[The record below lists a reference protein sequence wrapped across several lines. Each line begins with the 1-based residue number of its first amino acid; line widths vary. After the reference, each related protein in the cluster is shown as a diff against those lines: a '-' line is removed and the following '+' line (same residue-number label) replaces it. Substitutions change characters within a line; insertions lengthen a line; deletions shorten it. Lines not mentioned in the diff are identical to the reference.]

1 MTDDMRE
8 AINMNVLSAGEREK
22 LVQFCRDIVAIPS
35 LSGQEGDVADRI
47 RTEMIRLGY
56 DHVQVDPAGNV
67 IGRIGPANYADA
79 VLFDA
84 HMDTIPLVEP
94 NEWRYDPWGGVLV
107 DGAINGL
114 GAVDIKGGLAAMVYG
129 VASLQ
134 RVRDQ
139 LKRPLVMCCSVFEEE
154 AEGACTSEAMD
165 ALGSEPAAAVIC
177 EPTSLRLAVA
187 QRGRAEIVVEVL
199 GKSAHS
205 AFPDEGVNAVRQM
218 MRLLPHL
225 DAITLDENPVLGP
238 AAMELTQIISDPFPS
253 QSVVPER
260 CIAHFDR
267 RTLPGETAETVL
279 GPMQT
284 AIDELTREDAVFR
297 ADVRV
302 NTWENDAYTGRHVA
316 RPLFAPAW
324 LTPIESPIVQ
334 RALTGMESAGLP
346 GDTTVWLTCS
356 DGSATGGER
365 GIPTIGFGPCDDERS
380 HQPNESIQVEQL
392 YQATDAYHHIGLQ
405 LSCTDAFM

>member
-1 MTDDMRE
+1 MTDKLHE
-8 AINMNVLSAGEREK
+8 TANMNVLSAGERDQ
-22 LVQFCRDIVAIPS
+22 LVQFCRDIIAIPS

-47 RTEMIRLGY
+47 RTEMLQLGY

-67 IGRIGPANYADA
+67 IGRIGPANYSAA

-94 NEWRYDPWGGVLV
+94 ESWHYGPWDGVLV
-107 DGAINGL
+107 DGAIHGL

-129 VASLQ
+129 VASLG

-154 AEGACTSEAMD
+154 AEGAGTSEAMD
-165 ALGSEPAAAVIC
+165 AMGSEPAAAVIC

-187 QRGRAEIVVEVL
+187 QRGRAEIIVEVL

-205 AFPDEGVNAVRQM
+205 AFPNEGVNAVRQM

-225 DAITLDENPVLGP
+225 DAITMGEDPVLGP

-284 AIDELTREDAVFR
+284 AIDELSKKDAAFR
-297 ADVRV
+297 AGVRV
-302 NTWENDAYTGRHVA
+302 NTWNNDAYTGRHVA
-316 RPLFAPAW
+316 RSLFAPAW
-324 LTPIESPIVQ
+324 STPIESPIVQ
-334 RALTGMESAGLP
+334 HALVGMESVGLP
-346 GDTTVWLTCS
+346 RDTTIWLTCS

-380 HQPNESIQVEQL
+380 HQPNESIPVEQL
-392 YQATDAYHHIGLQ
+392 YQAANAYHHIGLQ
-405 LSCTDAFM
+405 LSRTDIFM